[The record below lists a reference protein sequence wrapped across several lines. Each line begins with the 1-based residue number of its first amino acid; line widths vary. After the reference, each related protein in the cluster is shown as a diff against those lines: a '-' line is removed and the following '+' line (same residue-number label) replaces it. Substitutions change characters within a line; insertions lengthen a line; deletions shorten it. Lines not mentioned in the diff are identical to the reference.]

1 MKPKGKKG
9 DTIAYMDVVLPQS
22 VTTFMQTLT
31 KHGFEVY
38 VVGGAVRNLLLNK
51 EVTNWD
57 FTTNATPPQIQD
69 LFPDNFYHNVY
80 GTVTV
85 KSDDFLFEITPY
97 RKESGYVD
105 GRHPTTIEWAKSL
118 EEDLKRRD
126 FTINA
131 MAYDGKKI
139 IDLFEG
145 KKHIDEKIIMA
156 VGDADKRF
164 QEDALRLMRGI
175 RFASLLGFLID
186 TKTRDAMTRNA
197 ERITSISGE
206 RIRDE
211 LLKILGSDHPS
222 EGFLFLR
229 NTGILKYILPEL
241 DDCFAIPQKSPK
253 RHHVYD
259 VGTHLIMA
267 LKACPSPDP
276 IVRFAAVMHDIGKV
290 GTFHKDEESGLI
302 TFYNHEVV
310 GTIQAKQIATRL
322 RLSNEQREKFVRL
335 IERHQFTVSEDQT
348 DKAVRR
354 FIREVGKEYVQDM
367 FDVRTADRIGSGS
380 TPTSWR
386 LDLFK
391 KRVIEVQKEPFAV
404 KDLKVNGLDVMK
416 IKKIKPSRQ
425 VGDILDQLFEKVI
438 NKELENNRE
447 ILLGE
452 LKKE

>member
-1 MKPKGKKG
+1 MERKDKKG
-9 DTIAYMDVVLPQS
+9 DTIAYMDAALPQP
-22 VTTFMQTLT
+22 VKDFMQTLT
-31 KHGFEVY
+31 DNGFEVY
-38 VVGGAVRNLLLNK
+38 VVGGAVRNLLLKK

-57 FTTNATPPQIQD
+57 FTTNATPPQIQE
-69 LFPDNFYHNVY
+69 LFPDHFYHNVY

-85 KSDDFLFEITPY
+85 KSGDFLFEITPY
-97 RKESGYVD
+97 RKESGYAD
-105 GRHPTTIEWAKSL
+105 SRHPTTIEWASSL

-139 IDLFEG
+139 IDLFDG
-145 KKHIDEKIIMA
+145 KKHIDERKIVA
-156 VGDADKRF
+156 VGDPDMRF

-175 RFASLLGFLID
+175 RFAAQLGFFIDDATRLSITNNASLI
-186 TKTRDAMTRNA
+186 KN
-197 ERITSISGE
+197 ISWE

-211 LLKILGSDHPS
+211 LMKILSSDHPS

-229 NTGILKYILPEL
+229 NTGILKHILPEL
-241 DDCFAIPQKSPK
+241 DECFAIPQKSPK
-253 RHHVYD
+253 RHHIYD

-290 GTFHKDEESGLI
+290 GTFHKDEETGLI

-310 GTIQAKQIATRL
+310 GTMQAKQIAARL
-322 RLSNEQREKFVRL
+322 RLSNEQKEKFVRL
-335 IERHQFTVSEDQT
+335 IEYHQFTVSEDQT

-354 FIREVGKEYVQDM
+354 FIREVGKEYVNDM

-391 KRVIEVQKEPFAV
+391 KRVIEVQKEPFTV
-404 KDLKVNGLDVMK
+404 KDLKVDGLDVMK
-416 IKKIKPSRQ
+416 IKKIQPSKL
-425 VGDILDQLFEKVI
+425 VGDILDTLFEKVV
-438 NKELENNRE
+438 NKELVNDRE
-447 ILLGE
+447 VLLNE